1 MAPSA
6 LRQTIVCV
14 ALAIC
19 AAQQQQQSERL
30 RQALQPEAVLLV
42 ANATAAGCSDDSA
55 CGEHGICAVEE
66 GACFCDLG
74 YSGKTCA
81 VKATPGTARGSTD
94 AGFWQNLSLSSVR
107 GPASA
112 ASGMMGLLG
121 GQSAAATNWFNPFA
135 NVAQFNPFAQAAAA
149 AKQASRS
156 VINPFAA
163 PLQGAMSLMAAPSMH
178 LPSPMASG
186 GLPASPWG
194 WARR

>member
-1 MAPSA
+1 MASPL
-6 LRQTIVCV
+6 LRILVVCV
-14 ALAIC
+14 A
-19 AAQQQQQSERL
+19 AAMQEQSERL
-30 RQALQPEAVLLV
+30 RQALQPEAALLV
-42 ANATAAGCSDDSA
+42 TNATAAGCSDDSA

-74 YSGKTCA
+74 YSGTICA

-107 GPASA
+107 DPAST

-156 VINPFAA
+156 VINPFVA
-163 PLQGAMSLMAAPSMH
+163 PQGAMSLMAAPSMH
-178 LPSPMASG
+178 LPSPMVSG
-186 GLPASPWG
+186 GLPTSPWG
-194 WARR
+194 WAGR